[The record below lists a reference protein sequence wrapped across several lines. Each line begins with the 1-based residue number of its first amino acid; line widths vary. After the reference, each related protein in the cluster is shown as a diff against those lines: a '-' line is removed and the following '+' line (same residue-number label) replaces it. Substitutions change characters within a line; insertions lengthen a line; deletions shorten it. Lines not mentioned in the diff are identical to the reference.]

1 MIIALTGEIG
11 VGKSTIAKSFLNKG
25 YNKLSFA
32 DIMKNTCAN
41 VFPWVPRNAWWDPV
55 LKETLFDTIWHQNL
69 SEPGS
74 IPSRPVILS
83 RYVIEQFNKTFNLDC
98 SKVCDQKGYVMRQF
112 GSPREALQFIGTE
125 VLRATDPDCHV
136 KATMAAVIASESIN
150 WVNDDLRF
158 DNEAQA
164 IKDMGGY
171 IVKVEREGAE
181 TKQGIAGHASEAGI
195 NPMFI
200 DMIFINGVW
209 SEERTIA
216 DAADTIKLLVPGF
229 AEAKR
234 RFLDEAVTPLVDKT
248 VDQYLKDHDGA

>member
-32 DIMKNTCAN
+32 DVMKNTCAD
-41 VFPWVPRNAWWDPV
+41 VFPWIPRNAWWDAV
-55 LKETLFDTIWHQNL
+55 LKETTFADMWVDGLIDHGAMTH
-69 SEPGS
+69 
-74 IPSRPVILS
+74 RPVVLN
-83 RYVIEQFNKTFNLDC
+83 RYVIERFNKVFNLDC

-112 GSPREALQFIGTE
+112 GSPREALQLIGTE

-136 KATMAAVIASESIN
+136 KATMAAVIASESTN

-171 IVKVEREGAE
+171 IVKIEREGVE
-181 TKQGIAGHASEAGI
+181 TKQGIVGHASEAGI
-195 NPMFI
+195 DPKFI
-200 DMIFINGVW
+200 DCVYANGIY

-216 DAADTIKLLVPGF
+216 DAADMLILLTPGLS
-229 AEAKR
+229 ESKMI
-234 RFLDEAVTPLVDKT
+234 T
-248 VDQYLKDHDGA
+248 DQYLKDHDGA

>member
-25 YNKLSFA
+25 YEKLSFA
-32 DIMKNTCAN
+32 DVMKETCAKA
-41 VFPWVPRNAWWDPV
+41 FEWIPREVWWDPI
-55 LKETLFDTIWHQNL
+55 LKETTFMDMNVSPPL
-69 SEPGS
+69 
-74 IPSRPVILS
+74 LS
-83 RYVIEQFNKTFNLDC
+83 RGYLEFFNHAFKFDC
-98 SKVCDQKGYVMRQF
+98 TKICDQKGYIHRVF
-112 GSPREALQFIGTE
+112 KSPRETLQFIGTE

-136 KATMAAVIASESIN
+136 KATMAAVIASGGVN
-150 WVNDDLRF
+150 LVNDDLRF

-181 TKQGIAGHASEAGI
+181 TKQGILGHASEAGI

-200 DMIFINGVW
+200 DMVFVNGIW

-216 DAADTIKLLVPGF
+216 DAADTIKLLAPGF

-234 RFLDEAVTPLVDKT
+234 RFLDEAQPLIDKT